1 MSSSSSP
8 RPRPWTALAR
18 LLRRPVLVLV
28 ALTTALLLVGPPAS
42 GAPPSPPPG
51 RAWDV
56 EQTASGYRVTWRAE
70 GPVPVRDDLP
80 VLVADGRRV
89 GVARAEGDGRTYSAT
104 TTDPRVRDASSVT
117 LGWASDRSASSSRR
131 SAGTAGSGWVTPT
144 GPVLAD
150 DPAAAG
156 RYPVRT
162 RDYDLGDRAFA
173 APSLGGKRTELR
185 GRVYL
190 PDGAPGKRPVVLFLH
205 GMHTNCYGGPGDFG
219 VWPCRPGAK
228 PVPNH
233 LGYAAMARSL
243 ASRGYVVASLS
254 ANGINVYSNLDV
266 DAGQRARG
274 ELVLATL
281 DLVDRGHGGSGAL
294 AFLRGRADLTR
305 VGLMGHSRGGEG
317 VARAAL
323 INTQRAKPYGI
334 SGLFLIAPTD
344 VARLTV
350 PGVSTGLLLPYC
362 DGDVSDLQGQHYLD
376 DLRRASGGDRSFK
389 TGMLMLGANHNYFNT
404 EWSPGS
410 VSDGGDD
417 SRPDDPASPCNPR
430 HPDRLSAA
438 EQRAAGGAY
447 LTGFFR
453 TAVGH
458 ESTFLPLFDGTGA
471 RARSAGRA
479 VVRTTYAAPAPDR
492 IEVAPLNR
500 VLPAGLQTRG
510 GARLTLCA
518 GLALD
523 TPDPDWP
530 TPPPT
535 TAQGRP
541 ACSRQPVEA
550 SSWSDTPLVGNPP
563 GTTVG
568 RLTWTER
575 TGVVRLALAAGRRDV
590 RRADALRLLLSPD
603 PSVPGT
609 ADLTVRVVDGRGRSV
624 QVRVGSISDAL
635 KPLPTLGEGRFR
647 IELRTARIT
656 TAKLR
661 GLDLGDVR
669 AVELVTDR
677 SARGAVF
684 VGDVA
689 FTRTTRGSSGP
700 VKMPSLRLSGSPRV
714 VEGPA
719 GKATAARFTAV
730 LSRPTDRDVTAEW
743 SAVRDAGELLTVP
756 DESVVIPRRTGRV
769 TIPAGTT
776 KLTLTVPVHGNDRLG
791 YNQGFLAGLSAPS
804 GAVLGAN
811 TGSGMVVDDDRAPTL
826 RVGAATADE
835 RAGVVRF
842 PLTLSAPS
850 DRRTGVEA
858 LVLPGTAKRGRDWQ
872 VEGEPGDPA
881 RTSGEIEIGRR
892 TGVLE
897 VPLVDDRVAEPTETF
912 ALELGEVFNATV
924 TGPTKVTGTIRDDD

>member
-1 MSSSSSP
+1 M
-8 RPRPWTALAR
+8 RLLR
-18 LLRRPVLVLV
+18 LLRRRVTVLV
-28 ALTTALLLVGPPAS
+28 ALTTALLLVTPPAS
-42 GAPPSPPPG
+42 GAPPTPPSG

-80 VLVADGRRV
+80 VLLADGRQI
-89 GVARAEGDGRTYSAT
+89 GLARAGEDGRTYSAT

-131 SAGTAGSGWVTPT
+131 STGTAGSGWGTPT

-150 DPAAAG
+150 DPAATG

-173 APSLGGKRTELR
+173 APSLGGKKTELR

-205 GMHTNCYGGPGDFG
+205 GMHTNCYGGPGDLG

-243 ASRGYVVASLS
+243 ASQGYVVASLS
-254 ANGINVYSNLDV
+254 GNGVNVYSNLDV

-281 DLVDRGHGGSGAL
+281 DLVGRGNSGSGAL

-323 INTQRAKPYGI
+323 INTQRTKPYGI
-334 SGLFLIAPTD
+334 LGLFLIAPTD

-350 PGVSTGLLLPYC
+350 PGVSTGVLLPYC

-389 TGMLMLGANHNYFNT
+389 TGMLVLGANHNYFNT
-404 EWSPGS
+404 EWSPGA

-417 SRPDDPASPCNPR
+417 SQPDDPASPCNPR
-430 HPDRLSAA
+430 HPDRLTAA
-438 EQRAAGGAY
+438 EQQAAGRAY

-453 TAVGH
+453 TAVGRDNR
-458 ESTFLPLFDGTGA
+458 FLPLFDGTGA
-471 RARSAGRA
+471 RARSAGPA

-500 VLPAGLQTRG
+500 VLPSGLQNRD

-518 GLALD
+518 GVAPD
-523 TPDPDWP
+523 NPDPDWP

-535 TAQGRP
+535 TAEGRP
-541 ACSRQPVEA
+541 ACSRELLEA
-550 SSWSDTPLVGNPP
+550 SSWSATPLVGNPP

-568 RLTWTER
+568 RLTWTQR
-575 TGVVRLALAAGRRDV
+575 TGVVRLPLAAGRRDV

-609 ADLTVRVVDGRGRSV
+609 ADLSVRVVDGRGRSA
-624 QVRVGSISDAL
+624 QVRVGAVSDAL

-647 IELRTARIT
+647 TELRTVRVP
-656 TAKLR
+656 TATLR
-661 GLDLGDVR
+661 GLDLRDIR

-684 VGDVA
+684 VSDVA
-689 FTRTTRGSSGP
+689 FTRTTRGTSGSLRLP
-700 VKMPSLRLSGSPRV
+700 ALRLSGSPRV
-714 VEGPA
+714 AEGPA
-719 GKATAARFTAV
+719 GKTTAARFTAV

-743 SAVRDAGELLTVP
+743 SAFRDTGELLTAP

-776 KLTLTVPVHGNDRLG
+776 KLTVTVPLHGNDRLG
-791 YNQGFLAGLSAPS
+791 YSQGLLAGLSAPS

-811 TGSGMVVDDDRAPTL
+811 TGSGMVVDDDPMPTL
-826 RVGAATADE
+826 RVGPATADE
-835 RAGVVRF
+835 GAGVIRF
-842 PLTLSAPS
+842 PLTLSEAS
-850 DRRTGVEA
+850 DRGTAVDA
-858 LVLPGTAKRGRDWQ
+858 VVLPGTAQRGRDWQ
-872 VEGEPGDPA
+872 VEGEPGEPA
-881 RTSGEIEIGRR
+881 RAFGHVEVGQR
-892 TGVLE
+892 TGVIE
-897 VPLVDDRVAEPTETF
+897 VPLVDDRAAEPTESFT
-912 ALELGEVFNATV
+912 LEVTEAFEATL
-924 TGPTKVTGTIRDDD
+924 TGPRKVTGTIRDDD